1 VRRSV
6 GDECKKF
13 QLKHTTLG
21 TIGRLSSSLFL
32 GILLGS
38 CGDPPSEP
46 TKSAPQP
53 VASEPA
59 SVTTRLVQLPPAAR
73 ANLEVEA
80 VALRPMEQVITAP
93 GEVQPDLKRVAKV
106 TSRIDGQAVRLYV
119 GLGDRVRQNQPLV
132 AIESMR
138 LDELVQEYLVTRAQ
152 AEVAENS
159 YRRSQTLRAEDIVS
173 ERRLVEERGRYLEST
188 ARHQHVREKLLHM
201 GLTETELRALV
212 HGSHME
218 GHQARLT
225 APLPGVVVAQQVV
238 LGQGVAP
245 GDTLFEIMDTTRV
258 WVVANFPIELARQFH
273 PGETATIKP
282 AQGTPIVAPMTYIA
296 PDADEKTRTT
306 RVRFEAPNPTDQLRP
321 HEYVEVSLTRQRPP
335 TVAIPT
341 TSVTFVEQVKGVFLQ
356 QEQGYAF
363 VAVEVGAE
371 HNGWS
376 EILKGLTVGDRVVT
390 HGVFDLKNVLL
401 KETIEKAT
409 H

>member
-1 VRRSV
+1 
-6 GDECKKF
+6 
-13 QLKHTTLG
+13 
-21 TIGRLSSSLFL
+21 
-32 GILLGS
+32 
-38 CGDPPSEP
+38 
-46 TKSAPQP
+46 
-53 VASEPA
+53 
-59 SVTTRLVQLPPAAR
+59 
-73 ANLEVEA
+73 
-80 VALRPMEQVITAP
+80 
-93 GEVQPDLKRVAKV
+93 
-106 TSRIDGQAVRLYV
+106 
-119 GLGDRVRQNQPLV
+119 
-132 AIESMR
+132 
-138 LDELVQEYLVTRAQ
+138 
-152 AEVAENS
+152 
-159 YRRSQTLRAEDIVS
+159 
-173 ERRLVEERGRYLEST
+173 
-188 ARHQHVREKLLHM
+188 
-201 GLTETELRALV
+201 
-212 HGSHME
+212 
-218 GHQARLT
+218 
-225 APLPGVVVAQQVV
+225 
-238 LGQGVAP
+238 
-245 GDTLFEIMDTTRV
+245 MDTTRV

>member
-1 VRRSV
+1 MLVV
-6 GDECKKF
+6 GC
-13 QLKHTTLG
+13 
-21 TIGRLSSSLFL
+21 S
-32 GILLGS
+32 
-38 CGDPPSEP
+38 DPPSEP
-46 TKSAPQP
+46 SKRAPPPLASAP
-53 VASEPA
+53 APA
-59 SVTTRLVQLPPAAR
+59 TGRLIQLPAAAA
-73 ANLEVEA
+73 ANLQVET
-80 VALRPMEQVITAP
+80 VALRTMEQVITAP

-119 GLGDRVRQNQPLV
+119 GLGDRVRLNQPLV

-159 YRRSQTLRAEDIVS
+159 YRRSQTLRAEDIVP

-201 GLTETELRALV
+201 GLTEAELRALV

-225 APLPGVVVAQQVV
+225 APLPGVIVAQQVV
-238 LGQGVAP
+238 LGQGVSP

-258 WVVANFPIELARQFH
+258 WVVANFPIEVARQFH
-273 PGETATIKP
+273 PGEMATIKP

-306 RVRFEAPNPTDQLRP
+306 RVRFEATNPTDQLRP
-321 HEYVEVSLTRQRPP
+321 HEYVEVSLTRQRPATLAVP
-335 TVAIPT
+335 ISA
-341 TSVTFVEQVKGVFLQ
+341 VTFVEQVKGVFPQ
-356 QEQGYAF
+356 REQGYVF
-363 VAVEVGAE
+363 VEVEVGVE
-371 HNGWS
+371 GNGWS
-376 EILKGLTVGDRVVT
+376 EILNGLTVGDRVVT

-401 KETIEKAT
+401 KETIEKAAN
-409 H
+409 